1 MKQLRHVL
9 ALTLVFCM
17 VFGMVTPSLAVSGE
31 ISVEEDY
38 GIPVEEDSGIEIE
51 VDDRSDYDIDEDRE
65 ELSVLPKQDET
76 ADETNTTGK
85 VDGYNYNIIH
95 LDCGRKYFSVD
106 SIKKIIDN
114 ASKAGFNYIQLAV
127 GNDGMRFLLD
137 DMSLT
142 VNGKTYDSDAVKA
155 KIHEGNEKYSN
166 FDVDELTQSE
176 MDAIIKYAYEKGM
189 GVIPLINTPGHM
201 DAILAAATSLTGVN
215 CAYYSTT
222 YKKTSVRTIDVTNS
236 TAVAF
241 TQAFLN
247 KYITYFAGKGC
258 KLFNMGADE
267 YANDTGSPRFSELQ
281 SGSGTGYKKY
291 VEYLNAVAADITS
304 AGMTPMAFND
314 GIYYNNVDKTEI
326 DNSIIIEYWSGG
338 WDGYDVA
345 QPTYLVNKEFNLV
358 NTHGDWYWIVGGSQI
373 DTTKASQFNY
383 QNFSSK
389 YDYYVNKPDGS
400 TFCIWSD
407 VPKALTDEEV
417 ATNTAPVISAF
428 GATLPTVDSVT
439 NGGGTTDPAGETVTV
454 TVGGTFTVT
463 QDGVNNEHDVDRN
476 ELDERIAT
484 VDVTGTDAVAGGDKY
499 TPKSVAYGNLGASYN
514 TWNKTSYYYPDG
526 SGNYYPVYAKYEYV
540 YYTGLVYYYG
550 YSTTDSRYNVE
561 TISNGS
567 SDTTVTVYEKTTTAA
582 TPASTTIAITGKTVG
597 TTYITVGGVRYTIN
611 VVAENLASK
620 SITVEYWITNV
631 KVNTLASDATEK
643 TIYASDSTVYSEN
656 GALLSGLVP
665 EKGKRN
671 TQSDEN
677 LVFWKGTR
685 LVSGSEQTT
694 NSGDDK
700 TRSGDDFKYIRYWD
714 SKWSFSADGVKWK
727 DFNTTDQIVAYY
739 LQRTEVTDE
748 INTEVV
754 DWGEERS
761 GYGYSNFV
769 LMDYAVMY
777 QSGERLPGTFPVANK
792 TIAFHC
798 DPNDTNTVKK
808 YSETST
814 QWYNYYRQIGMI
826 RGQET
831 SDYEVYMITL
841 TPTSTNKNT
850 QVASYASSA
859 TSYTY
864 DYSNEKV
871 IWVDDIANLGDFAD
885 QSKWYTSVSGDAK
898 YGFSEETS
906 VGGMPI
912 VPGVE
917 ITNRHGLL
925 VTYYIR
931 AKATPDSLTVHYMD
945 RTNGDKEF
953 YSYPINVNQG
963 TTFKTGPYL
972 PEIPE
977 AYGIPTH
984 INNGDVVNS
993 LGKTQYVSSVLAT
1006 MPEINVA
1013 YRYSSYEC
1021 VEVVRREDGKDLYLY
1036 YTFKNTH
1043 SFVVDF
1049 GVPLHLTTS
1058 DIAISGNWTSY
1069 TATQGK
1075 YGTVEYDGTQIGGG
1089 ITYTPT
1095 EVMQG
1100 RDEIAVTLNGENGKA
1115 THFIYLYPATNVLYE
1130 ENVIT
1135 NPEGSGWTTTGDGYT
1150 PKDGNGDI
1158 ITTQTTEKLGEE
1170 EIHGYDDYYD
1180 PSKGG
1185 NTGFSNGY
1193 AYVAELT
1200 LPAGER
1206 NVRTKDVLSF
1216 TFTGTG
1222 FDLISECG
1230 TNTGALLVNVYRVG
1244 SDGSK
1249 TLDHGF
1255 LVDTYFSG
1263 DTKGYI
1269 TGTDILDYQVPV
1281 VRDFIKKTA
1290 TVKTTDENGN
1300 ETEEEVV
1307 VNDHDTY
1314 EVTVKGFLFSHSGAA
1329 VNSTNAISTYSSQN
1343 VVEETLASLGIPEED
1358 FGLYEV
1364 VYMDDNSVLNGGTGA
1379 ETSVVKSDV
1388 TTFVADIA
1396 SNNALEL
1403 NDATDG
1409 AKTAKVYVDG
1419 IRVYNTID
1427 PSKQP
1432 DYKTSEKNTEYYN
1445 VYDFV
1450 LNSSAG
1456 TSDQWYE
1463 MDSAIYI
1470 EKDGETSLYDIAD
1483 YKKQGPENEIYLTSD
1498 NAVVFALDGYNPATS
1513 TIQVAVKAVSGT
1525 PSFNGNS
1532 ITHATELYY
1541 EVSYDGG
1548 NGYIKHS
1555 DNYGYYIILT
1565 NDDGNGK
1572 SEEKSVLSI
1581 SAIKVSS
1588 NIKLIANAKLGDEI
1602 VKDLNSS
1609 TTGFKPKTFTASIP
1623 KTVKINR
1630 RFTVTITAS
1639 DDVAKVIVKD
1649 KSSGNVIGAKEQMQA
1664 KKSGD
1669 TYRYSIIATAP
1680 HSTGNYT
1687 ILVYAENSSGTDSDP
1702 IELTIT
1708 VK

>member
-106 SIKKIIDN
+106 SIKQIIDN
-114 ASKAGFNYIQLAV
+114 ASAAGFNYIQLAV

-142 VNGKTYDSDAVKA
+142 VNGTTYDSNAVSA
-155 KIHEGNEKYSN
+155 AIHAGNEAYYN

-176 MDAIIKYAYEKGM
+176 MDEIIAYAYTKGM

-201 DAILAAATSLTGVN
+201 DAILDSAETLTG
-215 CAYYSTT
+215 
-222 YKKTSVRTIDVTNS
+222 KTCSYNGSVRTIDVTNS

-241 TQAFLN
+241 TKAFLN
-247 KYITYFAGKGC
+247 KYIDYFKGKGC
-258 KLFNMGADE
+258 TLFNMGADE
-267 YANDTGSPRFSELQ
+267 YANDIYTSGSMGFGNLQ
-281 SGSGTGYKKY
+281 SSGKY
-291 VEYLNAVAADITS
+291 SYYVTYVNEVATLIKN
-304 AGMTPMAFND
+304 AGMKPMAFND
-314 GIYYNNVDKTEI
+314 GIYFNNNTWSGTFDT
-326 DNSIIIEYWSGG
+326 SIIIEYWSNG
-338 WDGYDVA
+338 WSGYTPMSASELAKDFA
-345 QPTYLVNKEFNLV
+345 MV
-358 NTHGDWYWIVGGSQI
+358 NTNGSYYWVLGKTDAQCSA
-373 DTTKASQFNY
+373 TKASGFDKTVFPGSNI
-383 QNFSSK
+383 S
-389 YDYYVNKPDGS
+389 DPDGS

-407 VPKALTDEEV
+407 YPGAETE
-417 ATNTAPVISAF
+417 ASVISKTADTIEAF
-428 GATLPTVDSVT
+428 GGTLP
-439 NGGGTTDPAGETVTV
+439 NLNPIVTV
-454 TVGGTFTVT
+454 SVNQTVERT
-463 QDGVNNEHDVDRN
+463 QDGVNNENNVDRS
-476 ELDERIAT
+476 ELDENIAT
-484 VDVTGTDAVAGGDKY
+484 VVVTGTDAVAGNVSY
-499 TPKSVAYGNLGASYN
+499 KSINSRVSYSTVGGEN
-514 TWNKTSYYYPDG
+514 TSMAKTDYYYKVD
-526 SGNYYPVYAKYEYV
+526 SNYYPVYAYYATDYYYGFYTV
-540 YYTGLVYYYG
+540 YYIG
-550 YSTTDSRYNVE
+550 YSTTDSADNVTLIVNSE
-561 TISNGS
+561 TNSYFDRNTLYTKSG
-567 SDTTVTVYEKTTTAA
+567 TAPV
-582 TPASTTIAITGKTVG
+582 PASTTITITGKTVG

-611 VVAENLASK
+611 VVAQDLTEVTP
-620 SITVEYWITNV
+620 ITVEYWITNV

-700 TRSGDDFKYIRYWD
+700 TGSGDDFKYIRYWD

-777 QSGERLPGTFPVANK
+777 QSGERMPSIFPVENK

-798 DPNDTNTVKK
+798 DPNDIHVKQVEGGSKNT
-808 YSETST
+808 
-814 QWYNYYRQIGMI
+814 WYDNYRQIGMI

-841 TPTSTNKNT
+841 TPTSTSRTT
-850 QVASYASSA
+850 QVAGTASAA
-859 TSYTY
+859 TSYEY
-864 DYSNEKV
+864 DYTNEKV

-945 RTNGDKEF
+945 RTNGNKEF

-977 AYGIPTH
+977 ANGIPTH

-1006 MPEINVA
+1006 MPEISA
-1013 YRYSSYEC
+1013 TYRYSSWTCE
-1021 VEVVRREDGKDLYLY
+1021 EVIRSDDGKDLYLY

-1049 GVPLHLTTS
+1049 GVPLHLTTN
-1058 DIAISGNWTSY
+1058 DIIIDGDWTSY

-1075 YGTVEYDGTQIGGG
+1075 YGTVEYDGTKIGGG
-1089 ITYTPT
+1089 ITYIPT
-1095 EVMQG
+1095 KVMQG
-1100 RDEIAVTLNGENGKA
+1100 RDEIAVTLNPKNASDKPA

>member
-38 GIPVEEDSGIEIE
+38 GIPVEEDGGIEIE

-76 ADETNTTGK
+76 ADETNTTDK

-106 SIKKIIDN
+106 SIKQIIDN
-114 ASKAGFNYIQLAV
+114 ASAAGFNYIQLAV

-137 DMSLT
+137 DMNLT
-142 VNGKTYDSDAVKA
+142 LDDGTEYDGTAITAAIKAANKAYYDAGT
-155 KIHEGNEKYSN
+155 HN
-166 FDVDELTQSE
+166 ELTQSE
-176 MDAIIKYAYEKGM
+176 MDEIIAYAYTKGM

-201 DAILAAATSLTGVN
+201 DAILAAANKVTGTDCSYN
-215 CAYYSTT
+215 S
-222 YKKTSVRTIDVTNS
+222 SVRTIDVTNP

-241 TQAFLN
+241 TKAFLT
-247 KYITYFAGKGC
+247 KYITYFAGEGC
-258 KLFNMGADE
+258 TLFNMGADE
-267 YANDTGSPRFSELQ
+267 YANDKYANENGMGFGVLQ
-281 SGSGTGYKKY
+281 RSGQYGDFVSY
-291 VEYLNAVAADITS
+291 VNDIAKAITK
-304 AGMTPMAFND
+304 AGMRPMAFND
-314 GIYYNNVDKTEI
+314 GIYYGGNTSSGTFDTN
-326 DNSIIIEYWSGG
+326 IIIEYWSSG
-338 WDGYDVA
+338 WSGYTPMSA
-345 QPTYLVNKEFNLV
+345 SGLAAKGFKMV
-358 NTHGDWYWIVGGSQI
+358 NTHGDYYWVLGKPTAQCSPEKARGFDKTVFPGSTI
-373 DTTKASQFNY
+373 SN
-383 QNFSSK
+383 
-389 YDYYVNKPDGS
+389 PGGS

-407 VPKALTDEEV
+407 YPGAETE
-417 ATNTAPVISAF
+417 ASVISKTADTIEAF
-428 GATLPTVDSVT
+428 GGTLP
-439 NGGGTTDPAGETVTV
+439 NLNPTVTV
-454 TVGGTFTVT
+454 SVNQTVERT
-463 QDGVNNEHDVDRN
+463 QDGVNNENNVDRSEFN
-476 ELDERIAT
+476 KDIAT
-484 VDVTGTDAVAGGDKY
+484 VVVTGTDAVAGN
-499 TPKSVAYGNLGASYN
+499 VSYN
-514 TWNKTSYYYPDG
+514 SSRYYYSQITGENSSPTKTIYYYKVGD
-526 SGNYYPVYAKYEYV
+526 NYYPVYA
-540 YYTGLVYYYG
+540 YYRTSSYYGYRTNYYIG
-550 YSTTDSRYNVE
+550 YSTTDSADNVE
-561 TISNGS
+561 FVVNGETYNRRIELYTKS
-567 SDTTVTVYEKTTTAA
+567 GTDPV
-582 TPASTTIAITGKTVG
+582 PASTTIAITGKTVG

-700 TRSGDDFKYIRYWD
+700 TGSGDDFKYIRYWD

-761 GYGYSNFV
+761 RYGYSNFV

-931 AKATPDSLTVHYMD
+931 AKATTDSLTVHYMD
-945 RTNGDKEF
+945 RTNGNKEF

-977 AYGIPTH
+977 ANGIPTH

-1006 MPEINVA
+1006 MPEISA
-1013 YRYSSYEC
+1013 TYRYSSWTCE
-1021 VEVVRREDGKDLYLY
+1021 EVIRSDDGKDLYLY

-1049 GVPLHLTTS
+1049 GVPLHLTTN
-1058 DIAISGNWTSY
+1058 DIIIDGDWTSY

-1075 YGTVEYDGTQIGGG
+1075 YGTVEYDGTKIGGG
-1089 ITYTPT
+1089 ITYIPT
-1095 EVMQG
+1095 KVMQG
-1100 RDEIAVTLNGENGKA
+1100 RDEIAVTLNPKNASDKPA

-1130 ENVIT
+1130 ENVLT
-1135 NPEGSGWTTTGDGYT
+1135 EAVSDKYQSWTHETSTTA
-1150 PKDGNGDI
+1150 K
-1158 ITTQTTEKLGEE
+1158 QQATEKLGGEAV
-1170 EIHGYDDYYD
+1170 HGYDAAYDNDKTFSADSYYHATL
-1180 PSKGG
+1180 SETNKFTK
-1185 NTGFSNGY
+1185 N
-1193 AYVAELT
+1193 LT
-1200 LPAGER
+1200 
-1206 NVRTKDVLSF
+1206 F

-1222 FDLISECG
+1222 FDVISECG
-1230 TNTGALLVNVYRVG
+1230 PQTGMLVVAIKNSAGKTVKVAVADTLFNG
-1244 SDGSK
+1244 DSK
-1249 TLDHGF
+1249 
-1255 LVDTYFSG
+1255 
-1263 DTKGYI
+1263 YI
-1269 TGTDILDYQVPV
+1269 TGTSGILDYQVPV
-1281 VRDFIKKTA
+1281 YRNLGL
-1290 TVKTTDENGN
+1290 EY
-1300 ETEEEVV
+1300 
-1307 VNDHDTY
+1307 DTY
-1314 EVTVKGFLFSHSGAA
+1314 TVNIGSAYADNRPTDAASVASLHS
-1329 VNSTNAISTYSSQN
+1329 NDTYSIVSDILDAFGYDDVN
-1343 VVEETLASLGIPEED
+1343 VEDVEL
-1358 FGLYEV
+1358 
-1364 VYMDDNSVLNGGTGA
+1364 VYMDENSVLNGGTGVVSEKAITAFSANLA
-1379 ETSVVKSDV
+1379 EEYAVEP
-1388 TTFVADIA
+1388 
-1396 SNNALEL
+1396 NAVSTEQ
-1403 NDATDG
+1403 N
-1409 AKTAKVYVDG
+1409 VYVDG
-1419 IRVYNTID
+1419 VRIYGTLAND
-1427 PSKQP
+1427 PG
-1432 DYKTSEKNTEYYN
+1432 YATAEKDVKYDS
-1445 VYDFV
+1445 VYDFAK
-1450 LNSSAG
+1450 NSAVDFDTEIG
-1456 TSDQWYE
+1456 DACIYVEYDGDQDVYN
-1463 MDSAIYI
+1463 
-1470 EKDGETSLYDIAD
+1470 IAD
-1483 YKKQGPENEIYLTSD
+1483 YKQQGPENEVYLTPGSGIAFQLNGYTAGMTVQVSAKIIETVKGSKVSINTVKDNGEEVDALVGFKNGSTNFISSTEMYYNAHVLTKDGVNYVLIVNGPTSTGILSLSNVKVNKNITACVKPELIEIINSD
-1498 NAVVFALDGYNPATS
+1498 SKAAFVPDTFKISYKKGMEEITEGD
-1513 TIQVAVKAVSGT
+1513 TIQVSASLSRKNKNNVITKGLFVDVINNATNEKVISHELLKATNTKAVQRGKTNIYSYNYALFTGGE
-1525 PSFNGNS
+1525 NDV
-1532 ITHATELYY
+1532 ITGLKQDTVY
-1541 EVSYDGG
+1541 
-1548 NGYIKHS
+1548 
-1555 DNYGYYIILT
+1555 
-1565 NDDGNGK
+1565 
-1572 SEEKSVLSI
+1572 
-1581 SAIKVSS
+1581 
-1588 NIKLIANAKLGDEI
+1588 
-1602 VKDLNSS
+1602 
-1609 TTGFKPKTFTASIP
+1609 TF
-1623 KTVKINR
+1623 V
-1630 RFTVTITAS
+1630 F
-1639 DDVAKVIVKD
+1639 
-1649 KSSGNVIGAKEQMQA
+1649 
-1664 KKSGD
+1664 
-1669 TYRYSIIATAP
+1669 
-1680 HSTGNYT
+1680 
-1687 ILVYAENSSGTDSDP
+1687 YAEDTNSNRSG
-1702 IELTIT
+1702 ELTFDVT
-1708 VK
+1708 VHKLPTTEN